1 MMLGDGIEGRVQW
14 NLVNLVIILRN
25 TLNSNAKYELRAEVN
40 EPSIQ
45 MSRNLRNIINLRW
58 T

>member
-1 MMLGDGIEGRVQW
+1 MVLGDSIIGRVQW

>member
-1 MMLGDGIEGRVQW
+1 MLGDGIEGRVQW

>member
-1 MMLGDGIEGRVQW
+1 MVLGDSIIGRVQW

-40 EPSIQ
+40 DPSIQ

>member
-1 MMLGDGIEGRVQW
+1 MVLGDSIIGRI
-14 NLVNLVIILRN
+14 NRNISDLVFLLRN

-45 MSRNLRNIINLRW
+45 MNRNLRRITNLR
-58 T
+58 